1 MRVRIN
7 KIPYLN
13 TTLPQAPRTGLDI
26 LKAACILKYL
36 HWCCKTHTEM
46 IWKQTE
52 VWNWWRGTGNR
63 G

>member
-1 MRVRIN
+1 MLYVWHEI
-7 KIPYLN
+7 L
-13 TTLPQAPRTGLDI
+13 APVVLEKD
-26 LKAACILKYL
+26 YY
-36 HWCCKTHTEM
+36 WWCKTHTEM